1 MPFSYLLQLRNIVSN
16 AQLSLGD
23 VPVLIGEVGV
33 PFDINNRK
41 AFLTGNYEKQAQ
53 LMFALVEAV
62 RVLQSSLLRIAHGG
76 CCRWKR
82 TASATRSGTTIRTTP
97 WSTGQLWLIELCET
111 RADPLAAITGSAKT
125 SASTAPPMRK
135 LSTRRTTCRTTSCIT
150 AAAVSTRSS
159 CVLPGPV

>member
-1 MPFSYLLQLRNIVSN
+1 VPFSYLLQLRNIVSN

-62 RVLQSSLLRIAHGG
+62 RVLHFSLRCIAHS
-76 CCRWKR
+76 CCRWRR
-82 TASATRSGTTIRTTP
+82 TASATRCGTTIRTTQ
-97 WSTGQLWLIELCET
+97 WSTGQSWLIDRCET
-111 RADPLAAITGSAKT
+111 RADPLAATTGSART

-135 LSTRRTTCRTTSCIT
+135 LSTRRITCRTTSCIT
-150 AAAVSTRSS
+150 AAAVSMRLS
-159 CVLPGPV
+159 CVSLEAV